1 MYLEKY
7 LKPID
12 GECIHA
18 DKTKFIV
25 AQKFNDEATSEP
37 EIKVYLD
44 STFKKVLSSKVEGPQ
59 PERFLSWHDRI
70 DNTSDESII
79 KDFGGELQV
88 ETNMRDV
95 WRKLLQQPKA
105 ENGDLL
111 TNGCKNIFYVRGIDG
126 QLYVLEIS
134 WYGNGWFIKT
144 TIPKNNYRNYGDL
157 RIFL

>member
-18 DKTKFIV
+18 DKTEFIV
-25 AQKFNDEATSEP
+25 ARKFIDEAAGEP
-37 EIKVYLD
+37 EVKVYLD
-44 STFKKVLSSKVEGPQ
+44 SIFKKVLSSKVEEPH
-59 PERFLSWHDRI
+59 PERFLSWHDQI
-70 DNTSDESII
+70 DHTSDESII

-88 ETNMRDV
+88 EINMRDI
-95 WRKLLQQPKA
+95 WHKLLQQSNG
-105 ENGDLL
+105 ENGALL
-111 TNGCKNIFYVRGIDG
+111 NNGCKNVFYVRGIDH
-126 QLYVLEIS
+126 QLYALQIS